1 MVCVRHRGL
10 VIAVDHPALWIE
22 QGDQIVRDL
31 VDVLTHP
38 EITLECLRHL
48 LDQRGRLAGGKYELP
63 DGRGCLMHV
72 LTEALSPRKQIRSK
86 TDLIRF
92 FGRGHGR
99 PGRIGYIPPHDSPE
113 YQPAKWLVRL
123 VDGQICRSV
132 RLRYGRSAE
141 FFDYD
146 LVLNVARQV
155 LAQREAAAAAAERTK
170 ALATAG

>member
-1 MVCVRHRGL
+1 

-38 EITLECLRHL
+38 EITPECLEYL
-48 LDQRGRLAGGKYELP
+48 LAQQGRLVGGQFETP
-63 DGRGCLMHV
+63 DGRGCLMRV
-72 LTEALSPRKQIRSK
+72 LTEPLSPRKQIRSRS
-86 TDLIRF
+86 DLVRF

-99 PGRIGYIPPHDSPE
+99 PGRLGYVPPHDSPE

-132 RLRYGRSAE
+132 RARYGRSAE

-146 LVLNVARQV
+146 LVLDVAQQV
-155 LAQREAAAAAAERTK
+155 LNQREEAARAVERTK
-170 ALATAG
+170 ALAAAGHG

>member
-1 MVCVRHRGL
+1 L

-22 QGDQIVRDL
+22 GGEQIVRDL
-31 VDVLTHP
+31 VDALGHP
-38 EITLECLRHL
+38 EITLDCLRHL
-48 LDQRGRLAGGKYELP
+48 LSQRSRLIRGSYQSP

-72 LTEALSPRKQIRSK
+72 LTEPLSPRKQIRSK
-86 TDLIRF
+86 SELVRF

-99 PGRIGYIPPHDSPE
+99 PGRIGYIAPHDSPE

-132 RLRYGRSAE
+132 RMRYGRSAE

-146 LVLNVARQV
+146 LVLDVARQV
-155 LAQREAAAAAAERTK
+155 LAQREGVAMAVERTS